1 MASASTSLSLSG
13 QLLLQVAS
21 PREGR
26 LGATRQRSF
35 SRSMAVG
42 ASRGHLPAQ
51 GGGSGGGHVHVVTPK
66 AAVLKAVRGPTLL
79 GHLPAEGTGG
89 GSGKVHAALTWTLM
103 ATAGRPTP
111 RGRRPEEGGGGAGGK
126 IHVAPTWTLL
136 AVGGTTPPDQPP
148 AEGGDGKIHA
158 IVS

>member
-1 MASASTSLSLSG
+1 
-13 QLLLQVAS
+13 
-21 PREGR
+21 
-26 LGATRQRSF
+26 
-35 SRSMAVG
+35 MAVG

-51 GGGSGGGHVHVVTPK
+51 GGGGHVHVVTPK
-66 AAVLKAVRGPTLL
+66 AAVLKAVGGPTLL

-89 GSGKVHAALTWTLM
+89 GGGKVYAALTWTLM

-111 RGRRPEEGGGGAGGK
+111 LGRRPAEGGGGRGK